1 VPRVQLDLRVLR
13 VTTALWVPSEVQ
25 DLEEILDQLERWDL
39 TDLPDQLELQVHR
52 VQQVQLDLAGRLDLR
67 ERLGQPESRDR

>member
-1 VPRVQLDLRVLR
+1 VPRVPLDLRVLR

>member
-1 VPRVQLDLRVLR
+1 MPRVPLDLRVLR